1 MLTELSLFQFRSFP
15 QLELALEPGATLFLG
30 ANGAGKTSLLEAAYL
45 LATTKSFR
53 TAQLTDCVRHGEDG
67 FFLRAEVHD
76 EGRTRLELS
85 LSREGRHR
93 FVNGNEGSL
102 ADHLA
107 VLPVVAWSALDVET
121 ITGAPSA
128 RRRLLDRGVLGLKP
142 SALDV
147 LGRCRQAL
155 AAKRA
160 LLLGDGEG
168 LEVWNTV
175 LAGAAAELASLRAA
189 YFEQLV
195 ARVKALLEALPLPL
209 PAIELRYRPSPPEA
223 LAGAAALE
231 EALVRRAAEERRRG
245 LALVGPQ
252 RDEIEIQVRGTE
264 ARRVASAGERKALS
278 LVLALAGGQVLEAA
292 GRAPLYLYDDLDAE
306 LSREMLA
313 SLWPFLRAGRQVLA
327 TSNRPEV
334 WGDLALDRQC
344 WVVPGAVRSPG
355 SLQNPLAEP

>member
-1 MLTELSLFQFRSFP
+1 VLTELSLFQFRSFP
-15 QLELALEPGATLFLG
+15 QLELCLEPGATLFLG

-53 TAQLTDCVRHGEDG
+53 TAQVADGIRHGEEG
-67 FFLRAEVHD
+67 FFLRAEVQG
-76 EGRTRLELS
+76 EARTRLELAH
-85 LSREGRHR
+85 SREGRSR
-93 FVNGNEGSL
+93 LVNSSEVSL
-102 ADHLA
+102 AEHLA
-107 VLPVVAWSALDVET
+107 VQPVVAWSALDVET

-142 SALDV
+142 TALEV

-160 LLLGDGEG
+160 LLLGDGDG
-168 LEVWNTV
+168 LEVWNSV
-175 LAGAAAELASLRAA
+175 LASAAAELASLRAA
-189 YFEQLV
+189 YFEQLA
-195 ARVKALLEALPLPL
+195 ARVKTLLDTLPLPL
-209 PAIELRYRPSPPEA
+209 PPIELRYRPSPPEA
-223 LAGAAALE
+223 LAGPVALE
-231 EALVRRAAEERRRG
+231 EALARRATEERRRG
-245 LALVGPQ
+245 LALLGPQ
-252 RDEIEIQVRGTE
+252 RDDIEILVRGTE

-292 GRAPLYLYDDLDAE
+292 GRAPVYLFDDLDAE

-334 WGDLALDRQC
+334 WASLAVDRER
-344 WVVPGAVRSPG
+344 WVVAGDVTASARLKGPA
-355 SLQNPLAEP
+355 LEP